1 MSEPEQEPPTYET
14 LCALL
19 GEKDVQIYLRN
30 VVIAELQQRVADLD
44 TKVAVLEK
52 YIERRDVSDLIADA
66 QNMCP

>member
-1 MSEPEQEPPTYET
+1 MSDPEQEPPTYET